1 MHFTTG
7 QSIGTKLKRVLYSRI
22 VLWGKAEHSFTAELS
37 YRAKLN
43 RVLYNRTVLQ
53 EYATDTLENGKWM
66 HKGRI
71 HKCRRG
77 GGDDRSTITKMRS
90 GNMKNRTEGDEVTFS
105 LLHIY

>member
-71 HKCRRG
+71 
-77 GGDDRSTITKMRS
+77 TNVEEAEEMI
-90 GNMKNRTEGDEVTFS
+90 EAQ
-105 LLHIY
+105 